1 VICPY
6 EPAAPR
12 DFPVQKESARTAVVF
27 SRDETIFALIVDGLS
42 DAWRTRRCVE
52 ASDARLY
59 LRETGVE
66 IVVVDDDAIEETNRG
81 WLLGQAQG
89 RHLVRWLRI

>member
-1 VICPY
+1 VIRPY

-27 SRDETIFALIVDGLS
+27 SRDETIFALIVD
-42 DAWRTRRCVE
+42 